1 MVEVD
6 LPSTGRISLLH
17 QKDKKRYVSHLL
29 YASPITR
36 GACEVIEDLPHLNN
50 VKLIVDLPEKI
61 KKATLI
67 PSMEQLKMVKNN
79 NQIEVIIPSFSCHC
93 AVSFEYE

>member
-1 MVEVD
+1 MPIEK
-6 LPSTGRISLLH
+6 SLESFFA
-17 QKDKKRYVSHLL
+17 KS
-29 YASPITR
+29 
-36 GACEVIEDLPHLNN
+36 EVIEDLPHLNN